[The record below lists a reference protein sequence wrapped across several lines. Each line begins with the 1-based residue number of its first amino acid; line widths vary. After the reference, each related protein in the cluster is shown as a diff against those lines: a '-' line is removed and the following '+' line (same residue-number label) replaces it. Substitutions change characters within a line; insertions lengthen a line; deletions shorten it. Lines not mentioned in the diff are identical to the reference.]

1 MILNNKGQA
10 LIEFVLILPIFLML
24 LFIIVDFGM
33 IFSAKSSLEN
43 TSNDI
48 INLYKESNDINKV
61 KSLYQDYTIEL
72 AKDNEFSKITITDN
86 VNLIT
91 PGMNRVLDN
100 PYPVKVERVV
110 YNAKQ

>member
-72 AKDNEFSKITITDN
+72 TKENEFSKITITDN